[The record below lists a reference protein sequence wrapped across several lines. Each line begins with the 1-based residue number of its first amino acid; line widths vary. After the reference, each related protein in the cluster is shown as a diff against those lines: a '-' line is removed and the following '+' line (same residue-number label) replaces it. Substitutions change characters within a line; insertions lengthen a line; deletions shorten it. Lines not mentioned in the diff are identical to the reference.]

1 VSELVFRIEG
11 VVQMDIGEW
20 DDESAEVFTD
30 LFLEW
35 LEEQGL
41 GFGGVIGVAE
51 EEDGHGT

>member
-11 VVQMDIGEW
+11 VVQMDEGEW
-20 DDESAEVFTD
+20 DDESAEAFTD

-35 LEEQGL
+35 LEAQGL